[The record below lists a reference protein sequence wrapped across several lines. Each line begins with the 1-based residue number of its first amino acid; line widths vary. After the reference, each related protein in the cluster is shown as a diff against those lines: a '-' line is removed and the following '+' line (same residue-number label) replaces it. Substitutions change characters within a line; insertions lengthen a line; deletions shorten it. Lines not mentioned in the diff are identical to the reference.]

1 MLYSLLEYCGQDCL
15 PTRIL
20 DSPWQGRPASNELR
34 SAECKRPTSTWQ
46 TRFSPFISAQ
56 RTCDSG
62 RVVATRKL
70 THYLSLHVLNQQLPA
85 GRQPVQRFSDCST
98 SSLLANSFRSA
109 SSRPFVTSSICHCP
123 RATNSRVSFLERGI
137 RYAAPNLTDTSF
149 ETPGSCMVTPYSTGA
164 MLMVLLL
171 CVIRMNWVCT
181 LISRTRSVKRAMFA
195 SSSGASTSSRIQ
207 NGLGVYWKIPTSS
220 ASAVSAFSPPE
231 SRSTFCNFFPG
242 GDATTSM
249 PLSALFSRSVSR
261 MKPCPPPN
269 SLRNVAWK
277 FSLIRLNASSNF

>member
-85 GRQPVQRFSDCST
+85 GRQPVQRFSTCST
-98 SSLLANSFRSA
+98 SSSLANSPRSA
-109 SSRPFVTSSICHCP
+109 SSRAFLISSICHLIQVFGF
-123 RATNSRVSFLERGI
+123 AGFFFRVRHI
-137 RYAAPNLTDTSF
+137 YAAPNLTDTSF
-149 ETPGSCMVTPYSTGA
+149 DTPGSCMVTP
-164 MLMVLLL
+164 
-171 CVIRMNWVCT
+171 
-181 LISRTRSVKRAMFA
+181 
-195 SSSGASTSSRIQ
+195 
-207 NGLGVYWKIPTSS
+207 
-220 ASAVSAFSPPE
+220 
-231 SRSTFCNFFPG
+231 
-242 GDATTSM
+242 
-249 PLSALFSRSVSR
+249 
-261 MKPCPPPN
+261 
-269 SLRNVAWK
+269 
-277 FSLIRLNASSNF
+277 